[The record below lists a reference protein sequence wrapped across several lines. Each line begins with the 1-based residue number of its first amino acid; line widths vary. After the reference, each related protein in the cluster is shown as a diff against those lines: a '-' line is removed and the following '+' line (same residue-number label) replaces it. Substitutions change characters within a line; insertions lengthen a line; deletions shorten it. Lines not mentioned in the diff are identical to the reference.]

1 MNVLFISLCI
11 YFLLFAIVAYRTHT
25 YTHAQRT
32 SSRRL
37 WLDWKVFL
45 KTLFELL
52 NSSYRFAF
60 QSGFVSRQL
69 NEIDFYSAIS
79 HVAKFFHKYLRLV
92 FQHFRKYSTICRDF
106 YANPSVLFH
115 TNIRKLSKA
124 LVFALFRGIFTF
136 FRTIFHTDFHMRMHF
151 GAGKKAQR
159 HKWALKVHFRCVKH
173 TIIAERTPFC
183 WVKYEI
189 CLTVLTVW
197 TCFVNAT
204 AQQDKRRGSNCKII
218 LTSGLARRT
227 LSRPLNLSRLG

>member
-11 YFLLFAIVAYRTHT
+11 YFLHFAIVAYRTHT

-79 HVAKFFHKYLRLV
+79 QFNFTCGIFFSQV
-92 FQHFRKYSTICRDF
+92 FEVSFP
-106 YANPSVLFH
+106 A
-115 TNIRKLSKA
+115 LSKIFNNLRSFLCKSFCSFSHVYSKIVKSTCSRSRLRHFHVFPHNFPQRFSHA
-124 LVFALFRGIFTF
+124 NAFLVLA
-136 FRTIFHTDFHMRMHF
+136 
-151 GAGKKAQR
+151 KKR
-159 HKWALKVHFRCVKH
+159 
-173 TIIAERTPFC
+173 
-183 WVKYEI
+183 
-189 CLTVLTVW
+189 
-197 TCFVNAT
+197 NAINGPW
-204 AQQDKRRGSNCKII
+204 KC
-218 LTSGLARRT
+218 TSGA
-227 LSRPLNLSRLG
+227 LSTRL

>member
-1 MNVLFISLCI
+1 MQDFNSFEHEKESKEIMLNVLFISLCI

-79 HVAKFFHKYLRLV
+79 HVAKFIHNYLRLV
-92 FQHFRKYSTICRDF
+92 FQHFRKYSTICRVF
-106 YANPSVLFH
+106 YANPSVLFTRIFQNCQKH
-115 TNIRKLSKA
+115 
-124 LVFALFRGIFTF
+124 LFSRSFEAFSRFSAQFSTQIFTCEC
-136 FRTIFHTDFHMRMHF
+136 IL
-151 GAGKKAQR
+151 GLAKKR
-159 HKWALKVHFRCVKH
+159 
-173 TIIAERTPFC
+173 
-183 WVKYEI
+183 
-189 CLTVLTVW
+189 
-197 TCFVNAT
+197 NAINGPW
-204 AQQDKRRGSNCKII
+204 KC
-218 LTSGLARRT
+218 TSGA
-227 LSRPLNLSRLG
+227 LSTRL